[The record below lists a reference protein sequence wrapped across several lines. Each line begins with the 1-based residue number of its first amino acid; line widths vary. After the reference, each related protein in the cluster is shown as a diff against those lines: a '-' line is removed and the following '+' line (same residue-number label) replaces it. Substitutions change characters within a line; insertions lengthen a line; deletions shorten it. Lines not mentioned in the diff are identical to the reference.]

1 MRILELQIR
10 NFGKFRDQIITF
22 HEGINIIYGE
32 NEMGKSTIHAFI
44 RGMLFGI
51 DKMRGRAARNDE
63 YTIRQPWDNP
73 GYFAGAMRFESG
85 GKIFRIERNFN
96 KLEKKAL
103 LICES
108 DGEELDIIHGDL
120 QMLMEG
126 LNETAFR
133 NTIFIRQ
140 NSSKTDEGLAAELRN
155 YMANFESAGDD
166 EINVVKAIETLK
178 DKQRECAVKKKQQDE
193 VRSER
198 LEQVQIKLDYVEQ
211 EIRGLQKQ
219 QEDGTIKLQELR
231 SMEAREGLAEQEK
244 RARMEARN
252 REEIKMLKIRQIC
265 LFTAAGIAV
274 LMGILLKPLWLKMA
288 LGIAAVLLFAYCW
301 YTNRYTRNREQ
312 ESRQSGSGASKAS
325 QKMVWNLERIQE
337 ELHEKRVLLEN
348 LKENQAD
355 ILAEKADSNRIQ
367 NDIEAL
373 EIAISTI
380 QDISREI
387 YKESARK
394 LNHTASDILKEVTGG
409 NYTSIYLDANMQVRI
424 NTPQKLLY
432 LEQVSRGTMDQ
443 IYFALRMAAAQL
455 FLSGEKMPLIFDDAF
470 VMYDEQRLK
479 RTLKWLYKSDS
490 QVLLFTCHKREGA
503 ILEEIRREECF
514 VQI

>member
-1 MRILELQIR
+1 MMRILELQIK
-10 NFGKFRDQIITF
+10 NFGKFRDHTITF

-73 GYFAGAMRFESG
+73 GYFAGVMRFESG

-103 LICES
+103 LICET

-166 EINVVKAIETLK
+166 EINVVRAIETLK
-178 DKQRECAVKKKQQDE
+178 EKQRECGIKKKQQDE
-193 VRSER
+193 IRTER

-219 QEDGTIKLQELR
+219 QEDGTCKLQELR
-231 SMEAREGLAEQEK
+231 SIEAREGLAEQEK
-244 RARMEARN
+244 RARIEARDQ
-252 REEIKMLKIRQIC
+252 EEIKMLKIRQIC
-265 LFTAAGIAV
+265 LITAAGIAV
-274 LMGILLKPLWLKMA
+274 LMGILLKPLWLKMS

-301 YTNRYTRNREQ
+301 YTNRYTRSREQ
-312 ESRQSGSGASKAS
+312 EGRQYTSAASKAS

-348 LKENQAD
+348 LKENQSD
-355 ILAEKADSNRIQ
+355 IQAEKADSNRIQ

-380 QDISREI
+380 QEISKEI

-394 LNHTASDILKEVTGG
+394 LNYTASDILNEVTGG
-409 NYTSIYLDANMQVRI
+409 SYTSIYLDANMQVRI
-424 NTPQKLLY
+424 NTPHKLLY

-479 RTLKWLYKSDS
+479 RTLKWLCKSDS
-490 QVLLFTCHKREGA
+490 QVLLFTCHKREGE
-503 ILEEIRREECF
+503 ILEEIQREER
-514 VQI
+514 V